1 MINLNI
7 RVIFFSIFLISC
19 GKKNEMVLVPE
30 KHSNISFNNE
40 VIESDSLNILNYEY
54 IYNGGGVAI
63 ADFNRDGKEDIYFT
77 GNVVNNKLY
86 LNQGN
91 FVFKDVS
98 SVSKTECEGSWS
110 MGVSVIDINNDN
122 WPDMYISVSGKGD
135 AIDRKNILLINQGV
149 NKDSIPLFKNMAKEY
164 GLDYDGYTIN
174 SYFFDFDQDGDN
186 DIYLINNFFTNRGD
200 VLSKRNTSSNLI
212 NDNINVLFENIDGKS
227 FKDITIPAGVL
238 NDGYSLSA
246 NIFDINDDGWLDIF
260 VSNDFATS
268 SSAYINQK
276 DGTFKEDIVS
286 YFKHQS
292 FSSMGI
298 DVADFDNNSSDDVI
312 TLDMLPRTL
321 SRTKKMFSKSNFLF
335 YDLLDLYKEKPQ
347 YMRNCLYVN
356 DFNDYNEISQLS
368 KVHNTDWS
376 WSPIFADF
384 NNDGKK
390 DLHVTNGFPRD
401 LTDLDFINYRD
412 SYESILA
419 TTQDF
424 LDLIPRV
431 KISNVM
437 FLNSGNYDFFDITK
451 SWNMEKP
458 SYSYGQATG
467 DLDNDGDL
475 DIVVNNLNDKAFIYR
490 NELNSNPSYL
500 ILNLIGSKNN
510 YQSLHSETNIYY
522 NDSLEQKGTMNPH
535 RGYLSSLSPKIHFG
549 VNGVQKIDSLVIKWN
564 SKEYSV
570 LKDLEINQEITV
582 NYNLEK
588 KYSISNIIDSKKPLL
603 ELSKDTILQFKH
615 RENKSYDFFDYELQQ
630 RVYTNEG
637 PSSIVGDINGDSLD
651 DIIVGGAMGQRGK
664 IFFQNENGF
673 NSKTL
678 LIDAKDKELT
688 ALSLF
693 DFDNDNDLDLYLGYG
708 HNGSK
713 DSISLIDVLA
723 INDGKGNFT
732 KYNLLPDLHEV
743 TSKIVPFDF
752 DNDADIDLLI
762 TSRVKPNSYP
772 DSPKTYLLENKNGNF
787 EDISDLFLPE
797 KGYLGMITDAEI
809 IDINNDNKID
819 VILSGEWMGIEV
831 LINQNDNKFIYDK
844 SYFPKTNNGFWNSL
858 EMNDLDGDGDLDLIA
873 GNHGKNTPYNISKDK
888 PLIMKYGDYNG
899 NGRPEPL
906 VFHFCEGD
914 YFPIHLRNNFL
925 NQIQKKK
932 SDFINY
938 ESYSK
943 ASMDKILNKE
953 EQKISKTLEIHNY
966 KTTIYENN
974 DGKFVEHI
982 LPVEVQFSP
991 IFDTK
996 VVDINDDGSKEIFFI
1011 GNDNAYEVFTGPR
1024 NSFQGSVLRFKEGFD
1039 FEIIPKKSSG
1049 FDVPFYGR
1057 SIELIRINN
1066 KNALFV
1072 TQNNNNSLLFK
1083 SK

>member
-1 MINLNI
+1 MSKLYI
-7 RVIFFSIFLISC
+7 RVILFSVFLISC
-19 GKKNEMVLVPE
+19 GEKNEMLLVSE
-30 KHSNISFNNE
+30 NHSNISFNNE

-86 LNQGN
+86 LNEGD

-98 SVSKTECEGSWS
+98 SISQTECSGSWS

-122 WPDMYISVSGKGD
+122 WPDMYVSVSGKGKP
-135 AIDRKNILLINQGV
+135 INRKNILLINQGI
-149 NKDSIPLFKNMAKEY
+149 NKDSIPVFKNMAKEY

-212 NDNINVLFENIDGKS
+212 NDNVNVLFENIDGKS
-227 FKDITIPAGVL
+227 FKDITIHAGVL

-276 DGTFKEDIVS
+276 DGTFEEDIVS

-292 FSSMGI
+292 FSSMGV
-298 DVADFDNNSSDDVI
+298 DVADFDNNGSDDLI

-321 SRTKKMFSKSNFLF
+321 SRTKKMFSRSNFLF

-384 NNDGKK
+384 DNDGKK
-390 DLHVTNGFPRD
+390 DLHITNGFPRD

-412 SYESILA
+412 SYESVLA
-419 TTQDF
+419 TTKDF

-451 SWNMEKP
+451 SWNMETP
-458 SYSYGQATG
+458 SYSYGQAIG

-475 DIVVNNLNDKAFIYR
+475 DVVVNNLNDKAFLYK
-490 NELNSNPSYL
+490 NELNSKPSYL
-500 ILNLIGSKNN
+500 TVKLIGSKDNLE
-510 YQSLHSETNIYY
+510 SLHSEIIIYY

-549 VNGVQKIDSLVIKWN
+549 IKGVKKVDSLILNWN
-564 SKEYSV
+564 SKEYSI

-582 NYNLEK
+582 NYELEK
-588 KYSISNIIDSKKPLL
+588 KFLVSDLINLKKPLVT
-603 ELSKDTILQFKH
+603 LSKDSILQFDHK
-615 RENKSYDFFDYELQQ
+615 ENKSYDFFDYELQQ

-637 PSSIVGDINGDSLD
+637 PSSVVGDINGDSHD
-651 DIIVGGAMGQRGK
+651 DIIVGGATGQKGK
-664 IFFQNENGF
+664 IFFQNKNGF
-673 NSKTL
+673 TSKEL
-678 LIDAKDKELT
+678 SIDAQGKELT

-693 DFDNDNDLDLYLGYG
+693 DFDKDNDLDLYLGYG

-713 DSISLIDVLA
+713 DSTSLVDVLA
-723 INDGKGNFT
+723 INDGKGNFI
-732 KYNLLPDLHEV
+732 KSNLLPKLYQV
-743 TSKIVPFDF
+743 TSKALPFDF
-752 DNDADIDLLI
+752 DNDGDIDLLV
-762 TSRVKPNSYP
+762 TSRVKPDSYP
-772 DSPKTYLLENKNGNF
+772 DSPRTYLLENKNGKF
-787 EDISDLFLPE
+787 EDVSDQVLPDN
-797 KGYLGMITDAEI
+797 GYLGMITDAEI
-809 IDINNDNKID
+809 IDINNDEKTDI
-819 VILSGEWMGIEV
+819 ILSGEWMGIEILV
-831 LINQNDNKFIYDK
+831 SKDDNKFILDK
-844 SYFPKTNNGFWNSL
+844 SFFPEKNNGFWNSI
-858 EMNDLDGDGDLDLIA
+858 ETNDLDGDGDLDLIV
-873 GNHGKNTPYNISKDK
+873 GNYGKNTPYNISKEK
-888 PLIMKYGDYNG
+888 PLLMKYGDFNG

-906 VFHFCEGD
+906 VFHYCEGD

-938 ESYSK
+938 ELYSK
-943 ASMDKILNKE
+943 APMSEVLNKE
-953 EQKISKTLEIHNY
+953 EQKISKTLKVHNY
-966 KTTIYENN
+966 NTTIYENN
-974 DGKFVEHI
+974 DEKFVEHI

-996 VVDINDDGSKEIFFI
+996 VVDINNDGLKEIFFI

-1024 NSFQGSVLRFKEGFD
+1024 NSFQGSVVSFKKGFN
-1039 FEIIPKKSSG
+1039 FEIIPKKLSG

-1057 SIELIRINN
+1057 SIETLRIKD

-1072 TQNNNNSLLFK
+1072 TQNNNKSLLFK

>member
-1 MINLNI
+1 MSNLYI
-7 RVIFFSIFLISC
+7 RVILFSVFLISC
-19 GKKNEMVLVPE
+19 GEKNEMLLVSE
-30 KHSNISFNNE
+30 NHSNISFNNE

-86 LNQGN
+86 LNEGD

-98 SVSKTECEGSWS
+98 SISQTECSGSWS

-122 WPDMYISVSGKGD
+122 WPDMYVSVSGKGKPNN
-135 AIDRKNILLINQGV
+135 RKNILLINQGI
-149 NKDSIPLFKNMAKEY
+149 NKDSIPVFKNMAKEY

-212 NDNINVLFENIDGKS
+212 NDNVNVLFENIDGKS

-276 DGTFKEDIVS
+276 DGTFEEDIVS

-292 FSSMGI
+292 FSSMGV
-298 DVADFDNNSSDDVI
+298 DVADFDNNGSDDLI

-321 SRTKKMFSKSNFLF
+321 SRTKKMFSRSNFLF

-384 NNDGKK
+384 DNDGKK
-390 DLHVTNGFPRD
+390 DLHITNGFPRD

-412 SYESILA
+412 SYESVLA
-419 TTQDF
+419 TTKDF

-451 SWNMEKP
+451 SWNMETP
-458 SYSYGQATG
+458 SYSYGQAIG

-475 DIVVNNLNDKAFIYR
+475 DVVVNNLNDKAFLYK
-490 NELNSNPSYL
+490 NELNSKPSYL
-500 ILNLIGSKNN
+500 TVKLIGSKDNLE
-510 YQSLHSETNIYY
+510 SLHSEIIIYY

-549 VNGVQKIDSLVIKWN
+549 IKGVKKVDSLILNWN
-564 SKEYSV
+564 SKEYSI

-582 NYNLEK
+582 NYELEK
-588 KYSISNIIDSKKPLL
+588 KFLVSDLINLKKPLVT
-603 ELSKDTILQFKH
+603 LSKDSILQFDHK
-615 RENKSYDFFDYELQQ
+615 ENKSYDFFDYELQQ

-637 PSSIVGDINGDSLD
+637 PSSVVGDINGDSHD
-651 DIIVGGAMGQRGK
+651 DIIVGGATGQKGK
-664 IFFQNENGF
+664 IFFQNKNGF
-673 NSKTL
+673 TSKEL
-678 LIDAKDKELT
+678 SIDAQGKELT

-693 DFDNDNDLDLYLGYG
+693 DFDKDNDLDLYLGYG

-713 DSISLIDVLA
+713 DSTSLVDVLA
-723 INDGKGNFT
+723 INDGKGNFI
-732 KYNLLPDLHEV
+732 KSNLLPNLYQV
-743 TSKIVPFDF
+743 TSKALPFDF
-752 DNDADIDLLI
+752 DNDGDIDLLV
-762 TSRVKPNSYP
+762 TSRVKPDSYP
-772 DSPKTYLLENKNGNF
+772 DSPRTYLLENKNGKF
-787 EDISDLFLPE
+787 EDVSDQVLPDN
-797 KGYLGMITDAEI
+797 GYLGMITDAEI
-809 IDINNDNKID
+809 IDINNDEKTDI
-819 VILSGEWMGIEV
+819 ILSGEWMGIEILV
-831 LINQNDNKFIYDK
+831 SKDDNKFILDK
-844 SYFPKTNNGFWNSL
+844 SFFPEKNNGFWNSI
-858 EMNDLDGDGDLDLIA
+858 ETNDLDGDGDLDLIV
-873 GNHGKNTPYNISKDK
+873 GNYGKNTPYNISKEK
-888 PLIMKYGDYNG
+888 PLLMKYGDFNG

-906 VFHFCEGD
+906 VFHYCEGD

-938 ESYSK
+938 ELYSK
-943 ASMDKILNKE
+943 APMSEVLNKE
-953 EQKISKTLEIHNY
+953 EQKISKTLKVHNY
-966 KTTIYENN
+966 NTTIYENN
-974 DGKFVEHI
+974 DEKFVEHI

-996 VVDINDDGSKEIFFI
+996 VVDINNDGLKEIFFI

-1024 NSFQGSVLRFKEGFD
+1024 NSFQGSVVSFKKGFN
-1039 FEIIPKKSSG
+1039 FEIIPKKLSG

-1057 SIELIRINN
+1057 SIETLRIKD

-1072 TQNNNNSLLFK
+1072 TQNNNKSLLFK

>member
-1 MINLNI
+1 MSKLYI
-7 RVIFFSIFLISC
+7 RVILFSVFLISC
-19 GKKNEMVLVPE
+19 GEKNEMLLVSE
-30 KHSNISFNNE
+30 NHSNISFNNE

-86 LNQGN
+86 LNEGD

-98 SVSKTECEGSWS
+98 SISQTECSGSWS

-122 WPDMYISVSGKGD
+122 WPDMYVSVSGKGKP
-135 AIDRKNILLINQGV
+135 INRKNILLINQGI
-149 NKDSIPLFKNMAKEY
+149 NKDSIPVFKNMAKEY

-212 NDNINVLFENIDGKS
+212 NDNVNVLFENIDGKS
-227 FKDITIPAGVL
+227 FKDITIHAGVL

-276 DGTFKEDIVS
+276 DGTFEEDIVS

-292 FSSMGI
+292 FSSMGV
-298 DVADFDNNSSDDVI
+298 DVADFDNNGSDDLI

-321 SRTKKMFSKSNFLF
+321 SRTKKMFSRSNFLF

-384 NNDGKK
+384 DNDGKK
-390 DLHVTNGFPRD
+390 DLHITNGFPRD

-412 SYESILA
+412 SYESVLA
-419 TTQDF
+419 TTKDF

-451 SWNMEKP
+451 SWNMETP
-458 SYSYGQATG
+458 SYSYGQAIG

-475 DIVVNNLNDKAFIYR
+475 DVVVNNLNDKAFLYK
-490 NELNSNPSYL
+490 NELNSKPSYL
-500 ILNLIGSKNN
+500 TVKLIGSKDNLE
-510 YQSLHSETNIYY
+510 SLHSEIIIYY

-549 VNGVQKIDSLVIKWN
+549 IKGVKKVDSLILNWN
-564 SKEYSV
+564 SKEYSI

-582 NYNLEK
+582 NYELEK
-588 KYSISNIIDSKKPLL
+588 KFLVSDLINLKKPLVT
-603 ELSKDTILQFKH
+603 LSKDSILQFDHK
-615 RENKSYDFFDYELQQ
+615 ENKSYDFFDYELQQ

-637 PSSIVGDINGDSLD
+637 PSSVVGDINGDSHD
-651 DIIVGGAMGQRGK
+651 DIIVGGATGQKGK
-664 IFFQNENGF
+664 IFFQNKNGF
-673 NSKTL
+673 TSKEL
-678 LIDAKDKELT
+678 SIDAQGKELT

-693 DFDNDNDLDLYLGYG
+693 DFDKDNDLDLYLGYG

-713 DSISLIDVLA
+713 DSTSLVDVLA
-723 INDGKGNFT
+723 INDGKGNFI
-732 KYNLLPDLHEV
+732 KSNLLPNLYQV
-743 TSKIVPFDF
+743 TSKALPFDF
-752 DNDADIDLLI
+752 DNDGDIDLLV
-762 TSRVKPNSYP
+762 TSRVKPDSYP
-772 DSPKTYLLENKNGNF
+772 DSPRTYLLENKNGKF
-787 EDISDLFLPE
+787 EDVSDQVLPDN
-797 KGYLGMITDAEI
+797 GYLGMITDAEI
-809 IDINNDNKID
+809 IDINNDEKTDI
-819 VILSGEWMGIEV
+819 ILSGEWMGIEILV
-831 LINQNDNKFIYDK
+831 SKDDNKFILDK
-844 SYFPKTNNGFWNSL
+844 SFFPEKNNGFWNSI
-858 EMNDLDGDGDLDLIA
+858 ETNDLDGDGDLDLIV
-873 GNHGKNTPYNISKDK
+873 GNYGKNTPYNISKEK
-888 PLIMKYGDYNG
+888 PLLMKYGDFNG

-906 VFHFCEGD
+906 VFHYCEGD

-938 ESYSK
+938 ELYSK
-943 ASMDKILNKE
+943 APMSEVLNKE
-953 EQKISKTLEIHNY
+953 EQKISKTLKVHNY
-966 KTTIYENN
+966 NTTIYENN
-974 DGKFVEHI
+974 DEKFVEHI

-996 VVDINDDGSKEIFFI
+996 VVDINNDGLKEIFFI

-1024 NSFQGSVLRFKEGFD
+1024 NSFQGSVVSFKKGFN
-1039 FEIIPKKSSG
+1039 FEIIPKKLSG

-1057 SIELIRINN
+1057 SIETLRIKD

-1072 TQNNNNSLLFK
+1072 TQNNNKSLLFK

>member
-1 MINLNI
+1 MHRF
-7 RVIFFSIFLISC
+7 RVIAIFRFWS
-19 GKKNEMVLVPE
+19 
-30 KHSNISFNNE
+30 
-40 VIESDSLNILNYEY
+40 
-54 IYNGGGVAI
+54 
-63 ADFNRDGKEDIYFT
+63 RDKP
-77 GNVVNNKLY
+77 GN
-86 LNQGN
+86 
-91 FVFKDVS
+91 
-98 SVSKTECEGSWS
+98 
-110 MGVSVIDINNDN
+110 
-122 WPDMYISVSGKGD
+122 
-135 AIDRKNILLINQGV
+135 
-149 NKDSIPLFKNMAKEY
+149 
-164 GLDYDGYTIN
+164 
-174 SYFFDFDQDGDN
+174 
-186 DIYLINNFFTNRGD
+186 
-200 VLSKRNTSSNLI
+200 
-212 NDNINVLFENIDGKS
+212 
-227 FKDITIPAGVL
+227 
-238 NDGYSLSA
+238 
-246 NIFDINDDGWLDIF
+246 
-260 VSNDFATS
+260 
-268 SSAYINQK
+268 
-276 DGTFKEDIVS
+276 
-286 YFKHQS
+286 
-292 FSSMGI
+292 
-298 DVADFDNNSSDDVI
+298 
-312 TLDMLPRTL
+312 
-321 SRTKKMFSKSNFLF
+321 
-335 YDLLDLYKEKPQ
+335 
-347 YMRNCLYVN
+347 
-356 DFNDYNEISQLS
+356 
-368 KVHNTDWS
+368 
-376 WSPIFADF
+376 
-384 NNDGKK
+384 
-390 DLHVTNGFPRD
+390 
-401 LTDLDFINYRD
+401 
-412 SYESILA
+412 
-419 TTQDF
+419 
-424 LDLIPRV
+424 
-431 KISNVM
+431 
-437 FLNSGNYDFFDITK
+437 
-451 SWNMEKP
+451 
-458 SYSYGQATG
+458 
-467 DLDNDGDL
+467 
-475 DIVVNNLNDKAFIYR
+475 
-490 NELNSNPSYL
+490 
-500 ILNLIGSKNN
+500 
-510 YQSLHSETNIYY
+510 
-522 NDSLEQKGTMNPH
+522 
-535 RGYLSSLSPKIHFG
+535 
-549 VNGVQKIDSLVIKWN
+549 
-564 SKEYSV
+564 
-570 LKDLEINQEITV
+570 
-582 NYNLEK
+582 
-588 KYSISNIIDSKKPLL
+588 
-603 ELSKDTILQFKH
+603 
-615 RENKSYDFFDYELQQ
+615 
-630 RVYTNEG
+630 
-637 PSSIVGDINGDSLD
+637 
-651 DIIVGGAMGQRGK
+651 K
-664 IFFQNENGF
+664 IFYQNEDGF

-678 LIDAKDKELT
+678 LIDAIDKELT

-752 DNDADIDLLI
+752 DNDEDIDLLI

>member
-1 MINLNI
+1 MSNPYI
-7 RVIFFSIFLISC
+7 RVILFSVFLISC
-19 GKKNEMVLVPE
+19 GEKNEMLLVSE
-30 KHSNISFNNE
+30 NHSNISFNNE

-86 LNQGN
+86 LNEGD

-98 SVSKTECEGSWS
+98 SISQTECSGSWS

-122 WPDMYISVSGKGD
+122 WPDMYVSVSGKGKP
-135 AIDRKNILLINQGV
+135 INRKNILLINQGI
-149 NKDSIPLFKNMAKEY
+149 NKDSIPVFKNMAKEY

-200 VLSKRNTSSNLI
+200 VLSKRNTSLNLI
-212 NDNINVLFENIDGKS
+212 NDNVNVLFENIDGKS

-276 DGTFKEDIVS
+276 DGTFEEDIVS

-292 FSSMGI
+292 FSSMGV
-298 DVADFDNNSSDDVI
+298 DVADFDNNGSDDLI

-321 SRTKKMFSKSNFLF
+321 SRTKKMFSRSNFLF

-384 NNDGKK
+384 DNDGKK
-390 DLHVTNGFPRD
+390 DLHITNGFPRD

-412 SYESILA
+412 SYESVLA
-419 TTQDF
+419 TTKDF

-451 SWNMEKP
+451 SWNMETP
-458 SYSYGQATG
+458 SYSYGQAIG

-475 DIVVNNLNDKAFIYR
+475 DVVVNNLNDKAFLYK
-490 NELNSNPSYL
+490 NELNSKPSYL
-500 ILNLIGSKNN
+500 TVKLIGSKDNLE
-510 YQSLHSETNIYY
+510 SLHSEIIIYY

-549 VNGVQKIDSLVIKWN
+549 IKGVKKVDSLILNWN
-564 SKEYSV
+564 SKEYSI

-582 NYNLEK
+582 NYELEK
-588 KYSISNIIDSKKPLL
+588 KFLVSDLINLKKPLVT
-603 ELSKDTILQFKH
+603 LSKDSILQFDHK
-615 RENKSYDFFDYELQQ
+615 ENKSYDFFDYELQQ

-637 PSSIVGDINGDSLD
+637 PSSVVGDINGDSHD
-651 DIIVGGAMGQRGK
+651 DIIVGGATGQKGK
-664 IFFQNENGF
+664 IFFQNKNGF
-673 NSKTL
+673 TSKEL
-678 LIDAKDKELT
+678 SIDAQGKELT

-693 DFDNDNDLDLYLGYG
+693 DFDKDNDLDLYLGYG

-713 DSISLIDVLA
+713 DSTSLVDVLA
-723 INDGKGNFT
+723 INDGKGNFI
-732 KYNLLPDLHEV
+732 KSNLLPNLYQV
-743 TSKIVPFDF
+743 TSKALPFDF
-752 DNDADIDLLI
+752 DNDGDIDLLV
-762 TSRVKPNSYP
+762 TSRVKPDSYP
-772 DSPKTYLLENKNGNF
+772 DSPRTYLLENKNGKF
-787 EDISDLFLPE
+787 EDVSDQVLPDN
-797 KGYLGMITDAEI
+797 GYLGMITDAEI
-809 IDINNDNKID
+809 IDINNDEKTDI
-819 VILSGEWMGIEV
+819 ILSGEWMGIEILV
-831 LINQNDNKFIYDK
+831 SKDDNKFILDK
-844 SYFPKTNNGFWNSL
+844 SFFPEKNNGFWNSI
-858 EMNDLDGDGDLDLIA
+858 ETNDLDGDGDLDLIV
-873 GNHGKNTPYNISKDK
+873 GNYGKNTPYNISKEK
-888 PLIMKYGDYNG
+888 PLLMKYGDFNG

-906 VFHFCEGD
+906 VFHYCEGD

-938 ESYSK
+938 ELYSK
-943 ASMDKILNKE
+943 APMSEVLNKE
-953 EQKISKTLEIHNY
+953 EQKISKTLKVHNY
-966 KTTIYENN
+966 NTTIYENN
-974 DGKFVEHI
+974 DEKFVEHI

-996 VVDINDDGSKEIFFI
+996 VVDINNDGLKEIFFI

-1024 NSFQGSVLRFKEGFD
+1024 NSFQGSVVSFKKGFN
-1039 FEIIPKKSSG
+1039 FEIIPKKLSG

-1057 SIELIRINN
+1057 SIETLRIKD

-1072 TQNNNNSLLFK
+1072 TQNNNKSLLFK

>member
-651 DIIVGGAMGQRGK
+651 DIIVGGAMGQKGK
-664 IFFQNENGF
+664 IFFQNANGF

-688 ALSLF
+688 AMSLF

-732 KYNLLPDLHEV
+732 KYNLLPDLYEV

-752 DNDADIDLLI
+752 DNDEDIDLLI

-966 KTTIYENN
+966 KTTIYE
-974 DGKFVEHI
+974 K
-982 LPVEVQFSP
+982 
-991 IFDTK
+991 
-996 VVDINDDGSKEIFFI
+996 
-1011 GNDNAYEVFTGPR
+1011 
-1024 NSFQGSVLRFKEGFD
+1024 
-1039 FEIIPKKSSG
+1039 
-1049 FDVPFYGR
+1049 
-1057 SIELIRINN
+1057 
-1066 KNALFV
+1066 
-1072 TQNNNNSLLFK
+1072 
-1083 SK
+1083 